1 MASLEL
7 RKFVAPELLFG
18 RGARHLAG
26 RYAKNFGAKR
36 VLLVTDPGVK
46 NTGIAAEIGADLTRE
61 GIQYEIYAD
70 IQPNPTVENVMQ
82 GAKVFSREECSA
94 LIAVGGGSVIDCAKG
109 IGIVSS
115 ENRPITDFEG
125 VDLITLPPPPLICI
139 PTTAGSS
146 ADVSQFAIISDPS
159 RRVKIAIISKA
170 LVPDAALI
178 DPEPLL
184 TLPPDLTAYTGLD
197 VLVHAIEAYVSNAS
211 SPLTDLYALEAIRRI
226 CRSLENA
233 VASPCDL
240 SLREETMLASMY
252 AGLAFSNA
260 SLGAV
265 HAMAHS
271 LGGYL
276 DLPHGKCNA
285 LLLDTVIAYNYS
297 SARERYLDI
306 GEAMGIAVRSLPE
319 EKRLPAITGEI
330 RRLRTALGITETL
343 ADLGVTKS
351 TIPLLADNAIKDA
364 CMATN
369 PRDPA
374 LEEIRVLYESA
385 L

>member
-1 MASLEL
+1 MTRLEL

-18 RGARHLAG
+18 SGARHLAG
-26 RYAKNFGAKR
+26 RYIRNFGAKS
-36 VLLVTDPGVK
+36 VLLVTDPGVRK
-46 NTGIAAEIGADLTRE
+46 TGVVDEVGADLQRE
-61 GIQYEIYAD
+61 GIGYEIYSD
-70 IQPNPTVENVMQ
+70 IKPNPTVENVMGGAEFFSQ
-82 GAKVFSREECSA
+82 GRCSA

-115 ENRPITDFEG
+115 ENRPITEFEG
-125 VDLITLPPPPLICI
+125 VDLITVPPPPLICI

-146 ADVSQFAIISDPS
+146 ADVSQFAIISDS
-159 RRVKIAIISKA
+159 VRRVKIAIISKA

-330 RRLRTALGITETL
+330 RRLRAALGITETL